1 MAIANKNARIGT
13 ASNLETGGSYDL
25 LMIRYPDGFP
35 EGRLAFDIDMTPRK
49 VTGIQKVGQ
58 TFLKILMTTKGSNVV
73 YPDQGTVFSTLA
85 MNSNITQAS
94 AALHSELYSAVKD
107 AESQTKRSLNTV
119 GTDKSSMLRKIGIIS
134 LDTGQDS
141 IVMYLS
147 LETEDGMSAN
157 LAVPFPELD
166 LA

>member
-1 MAIANKNARIGT
+1 MAITNKNARIGT
-13 ASNLETGGSYDL
+13 SSNLETGGSYDL

-35 EGRLAFDIDMTPRK
+35 EGRLAFDIDVTPRK

-73 YPDQGTVFSTLA
+73 YPAQGTVFPSLA
-85 MNSNITQAS
+85 LNSNVTQENT
-94 AALHSELYSAVKD
+94 ALYSELYSAVKD

-119 GTDKSSMLRKIGIIS
+119 GTDKSSMLKKIDVIR
-134 LDTGQDS
+134 LDTGEDS
-141 IVMYLS
+141 IVLYLA
-147 LETEDGMSAN
+147 LETEDGTSAS

-166 LA
+166 LS